1 MVPFMVCQASLYSG
15 FSIASQKLS
24 HWFAASA
31 HTVMYL
37 PSEHLYH
44 VKCAFGVMWPWLPE
58 LFSRPVCSAAVIPRP
73 WSIVIAPSWLHSMC
87 WPTP

>member
-44 VKCAFGVMWPWLPE
+44 VKCAFGVM
-58 LFSRPVCSAAVIPRP
+58 
-73 WSIVIAPSWLHSMC
+73 
-87 WPTP
+87 